1 MPEICGAMKHAT
13 FFLYCITLCTFL
25 SAQKLQTTREYINL
39 YSSIAIEEMNKYN
52 IPASIKMAQGILES
66 SSGNSPLAKEAKN
79 HFGIKC
85 KKEWTGP
92 TYIQDDDEKNE
103 CFRKYETVLA
113 SYEDHSKF
121 LTKNQRYAE
130 LFTYDRSDYRSWAHG
145 LKKAGYATNPKYA
158 PLLIKTIEE
167 NNLSEL
173 DTPGKA
179 PKFVEPVAGN
189 ERPKTSVS
197 TSTGKKRSKN
207 SDDTDLPDF
216 ELKKQGKRT
225 IFVRNDV
232 QYVVAKEGDTFS
244 SIAQELDLM
253 EWQLPKYN
261 NLPSSTKLRIGETVY
276 IQPKRRKAQQ
286 ANHIVKA
293 GEKMQEISQ
302 LYAIKLSRL
311 YSLNDIEEGNQP
323 KAGQKLK
330 LR

>member
-1 MPEICGAMKHAT
+1 MIEICSMMKRVI
-13 FFLYCITLCTFL
+13 FLFTVLAYSLVL
-25 SAQKLQTTREYINL
+25 PAQKQTTREYINL
-39 YSSIAIEEMNKYN
+39 YSKISVEEMNKYQ

-66 SSGNSPLAKEAKN
+66 SSGNSPLAREANN

-92 TYIQDDDEKNE
+92 TFIQDDDEKNE
-103 CFRKYETVLA
+103 CFRKYESALA

-121 LTKNQRYAE
+121 LTKNPRYSE
-130 LFTYDRSDYRSWAHG
+130 LFTYDRNDYKSWAHG

-173 DTPGKA
+173 DTPGRA
-179 PKFVEPVAGN
+179 PQFREPAAGS

-216 ELKKQGKRT
+216 ELKKQGKRS
-225 IFVRNDV
+225 ILVRNDV
-232 QYVVAKEGDTFS
+232 QYVVAKEGDTYS
-244 SIAQELDLM
+244 AIATDLDLM
-253 EWQLPKYN
+253 DWQLPKYN
-261 NLPSSTKLRIGETVY
+261 DLPRTTKLKSGDIVY
-276 IQPKRRKAQQ
+276 IQPKRRKAEQ
-286 ANHIVKA
+286 ASHTVKN

-302 LYAIKLSRL
+302 QHAIKLKRL
-311 YSLNDIEEGNQP
+311 YSLNDMEFGTQP
-323 KAGQKLK
+323 KVGQKLK
-330 LR
+330 MK